1 MSKLSVALGV
11 RMKNKRKMADGGVVK
26 PKTLG
31 ETIGYPKRMADG
43 GMVESNQ
50 QDNSPVSIAQLI
62 RKRKQVAQDD
72 SQADLDANNQEHLE
86 PTLDE
91 LQEMAAEEAAQGDVE
106 EQLDD
111 HMSRIAAIRKRR
123 MGRI

>member
-43 GMVESNQ
+43 GMVEENQ
-50 QDNSPVSIAQLI
+50 QDNSPVSIAQAI
-62 RKRKQVAQDD
+62 RRRKQVAQED
-72 SQADLDANNQEHLE
+72 SQVDLDANDDELLE
-86 PTLDE
+86 PSLEE
-91 LQEMAAEEAAQGDVE
+91 LNEMAAEEASEGD
-106 EQLDD
+106 DD
-111 HMSRIAAIRKRR
+111 MEKMNRIAAIRRR
-123 MGRI
+123 RLGRI